1 MDLSDLTTEK
11 AHELLTKRE
20 VSAVEL
26 TERYLSAID
35 KKDKDIH
42 AFLRVSRDGALAQA
56 REANERIK
64 NNQTGYLTGIP
75 LAVKDNILVKDEI
88 CTAGSKIL
96 ESYMA
101 PYDATVITRFKK
113 EGAVILGKTNLDEF
127 AMGSSTENS
136 AYGPTKN
143 PHDTSRVPGGSS
155 GGPAAAVAA
164 GLCLGALG
172 TDTGGSIRQPA
183 SFCGVVG
190 LKPTYG
196 AVSRFGAVALG
207 SSLDQIGPLAKT
219 VRDAALIYDA
229 ISGHDPLDSTTAS
242 HFHKDDRLA
251 ELDVQDLKIGLPKE
265 YFEAEGINSEVKEMV
280 LKAVKWFESEGAK
293 VQEISLPH
301 TVYSLAAYYIIQPAE
316 CSANLARYDGIRYG
330 SSAKSENL
338 LDVYLES
345 RGKFL
350 GAETQRR
357 IMVGTYTLSS
367 GYYDAYYAQAQKVRA
382 LIKQDFAA
390 AFENVD
396 VIMTPVAPTVAFK
409 LGEKTQNPLEM
420 YAADIFTVPV
430 NLAGICGLSLRCGQ
444 VGNLPVG
451 LQILGPWFGENMI
464 FKVGEYLETS
474 CPEKLRN
481 GASK

>member
-1 MDLSDLTTEK
+1 MDLSKLTIEK

-20 VSAVEL
+20 ISAVEL
-26 TERYLSAID
+26 AEHYLSAVD
-35 KKDKDIH
+35 EKDKDIH
-42 AFLRVSRDGALAQA
+42 AFLRISRDAALVQAQ
-56 REANERIK
+56 EADERIK
-64 NNQTGYLTGIP
+64 NNQAGYLTGIP
-75 LAVKDNILVKDEI
+75 VAIKDNILVKDEV

-96 ESYMA
+96 EHYIA
-101 PYDATVITRFKK
+101 PYDATVTTRLKR

-143 PHDTSRVPGGSS
+143 PHDVSRVPGGSS
-155 GGPAAAVAA
+155 GGSAAAVAA

-190 LKPTYG
+190 LKPAYG

-219 VRDAALIYDA
+219 VRDAAIIYNA
-229 ISGHDPLDSTTAS
+229 ISGHDHLDSTTAS
-242 HFHKDDRLA
+242 HDHKDDRLA
-251 ELDVQDLKIGLPKE
+251 EFDIQDLKIGLPKE
-265 YFEAEGINSEVKEMV
+265 YFEAEGVNPEVKKNV
-280 LKAVKWFESEGAK
+280 LEAIKWFESEGAK
-293 VQEISLPH
+293 IRQISLPH
-301 TVYSLAAYYIIQPAE
+301 TAYSLAAYYIIQPAE

-330 SSAKSENL
+330 SSVKSGNL

-382 LIKQDFAA
+382 LIKQDFTAV
-390 AFENVD
+390 FEDVD
-396 VIMTPVAPTVAFK
+396 VIMTPVAPTTAFK

-430 NLAGICGLSLRCGQ
+430 NLAGICGLSLPCGQ

-451 LQILGPWFGENMI
+451 LQILGPWFGENMV

-474 CPEKLRN
+474 YK
-481 GASK
+481 

>member
-1 MDLSDLTTEK
+1 MGLFYQMDLSKLTIEK

-20 VSAVEL
+20 ISAVEL
-26 TERYLSAID
+26 TEHCLSVID

-42 AFLRVSRDGALAQA
+42 AFLRVSGESAIKQAQ
-56 REANERIK
+56 EADERIK
-64 NNQTGYLTGIP
+64 NNSAGYLTGVP
-75 LAVKDNILVKDEI
+75 LAIKDNILVKDEL

-96 ESYMA
+96 QNYKA
-101 PYDATVITRFKK
+101 PYNATVVARLKR
-113 EGAVILGKTNLDEF
+113 ENAVILGKTNLDEF

-136 AYGPTKN
+136 AYGPTRN
-143 PHDTSRVPGGSS
+143 PHDVSRVPGGSS
-155 GGPAAAVAA
+155 GGSAAAVAA
-164 GLCLGALG
+164 DLCLGALG

-207 SSLDQIGPLAKT
+207 SSLDQIGPIAKT
-219 VRDAALIYDA
+219 VRDAAIIYDC
-229 ISGHDPLDSTTAS
+229 ISGHDPLDSTSALNVG
-242 HFHKDDRLA
+242 KEDRWTKF
-251 ELDVQDLKIGLPKE
+251 DVQDLRIGWPKE
-265 YFEAEGINSEVKEMV
+265 YFEAEGINSQVKDAV
-280 LKAVKWFESEGAK
+280 LRAIKWFESEGAK
-293 VQEISLPH
+293 IRQISLPH
-301 TVYSLAAYYIIQPAE
+301 TAYSLAAYYIIQPAE

-330 SSAKSENL
+330 SSVKSGNL

-382 LIKQDFAA
+382 LIKQDFTT
-390 AFENVD
+390 AFEDVD
-396 VIMTPVAPTVAFK
+396 VIMTPVAPTTAFK

-430 NLAGICGLSLRCGQ
+430 NLAGICGLSLPCGQ

-451 LQILGPWFGENMI
+451 LQILGPWFGENMV
-464 FKVGEYLETS
+464 FKVGEFLETN
-474 CPEKLRN
+474 RD
-481 GASK
+481 